1 MIAMAMKSYQSHA
14 ELLVKEY
21 LLADPLIPYTSI
33 IGGICACKMVY
44 DLTNLFSAVYFK
56 SYSSLTKSQRIE
68 WNNRAISTFH
78 AVFIATMALYFVFCS
93 DLFSD
98 QFPGGLVT
106 FQSSALSTF
115 ALGVS
120 VGYFISDLG
129 MIIWVY
135 PSLGGMEYVIH
146 HFLSMIS
153 VAYSMLTGEGQ
164 LYAYM
169 VLISETTTPGVN
181 LRWYLDIA
189 GMKRSKAYLVNGVV
203 IFFAWFDTLV
213 YLLVLPCLPAP
224 ISGQTNARLWTT
236 LGTSSASSAICHELD
251 VVLEDFQGDEKD
263 ISEAALNNISNWSCT
278 YKQAM
283 YTSTHATD
291 RVCLFC
297 AFSPPLSMSTSTIG
311 SLVKKERVFFLFTD
325 GCRSNSRGE
334 IGYRSTLTS
343 RRIEGLARHLL
354 PLILDH
360 LLIPPET
367 SVSSESRVKLASA
380 STGQDVIFGGA
391 RAIFRQ
397 IEKRVLKSGVR
408 RGNLLFQTVKV
419 ATCSGIVMHHWS
431 IN

>member
-33 IGGICACKMVY
+33 IGGIFACKMVY

-78 AVFIATMALYFVFCS
+78 AVFMATMSLYFVFCS

-98 QFPGGLVT
+98 QCPGGLVT
-106 FQSSALSTF
+106 LQSSALSTF

-129 MIIWVY
+129 MIIWFY

-203 IFFAWFDTLV
+203 IFFAWFVARILLFI
-213 YLLVLPCLPAP
+213 YLFYHVSLHQYQVKQMHA
-224 ISGQTNARLWTT
+224 SGQLLALVVP
-236 LGTSSASSAICHELD
+236 
-251 VVLEDFQGDEKD
+251 VVLSVMNMMWFWKIFKG
-263 ISEAALNNISNWSCT
+263 
-278 YKQAM
+278 M
-283 YTSTHATD
+283 
-291 RVCLFC
+291 
-297 AFSPPLSMSTSTIG
+297 
-311 SLVKKERVFFLFTD
+311 KK
-325 GCRSNSRGE
+325 
-334 IGYRSTLTS
+334 TL
-343 RRIEGLARHLL
+343 AKRH
-354 PLILDH
+354 
-360 LLIPPET
+360 
-367 SVSSESRVKLASA
+367 
-380 STGQDVIFGGA
+380 
-391 RAIFRQ
+391 
-397 IEKRVLKSGVR
+397 
-408 RGNLLFQTVKV
+408 
-419 ATCSGIVMHHWS
+419 
-431 IN
+431 